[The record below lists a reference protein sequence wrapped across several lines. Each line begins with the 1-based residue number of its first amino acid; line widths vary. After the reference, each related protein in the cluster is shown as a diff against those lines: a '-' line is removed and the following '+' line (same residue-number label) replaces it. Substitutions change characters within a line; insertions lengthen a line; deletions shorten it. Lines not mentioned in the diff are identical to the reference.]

1 MYRATRGFF
10 TARSMSFTP
19 ALALLLGTAVVLAG
33 ARADAQCTTQASGSI
48 ILSPN
53 HGQNCVPGGPPPG
66 PDALVANEAV
76 TSTVSI
82 VNTSTRSTNVF
93 PNCGTAA
100 TLTGFTHVDLSCTTA
115 DCTSQLKAL
124 TFVSCTPVS
133 GVTCVWCGTM
143 PTPANCNAANS
154 CGTGVCGADPNIVLF
169 SYGGGKLLTAAST
182 TQLAT
187 IQTIAAPGQQILN
200 LFDNQGNYTCG
211 QLATRGETRS
221 NDLLISGASGGA
233 SGSAPLFYPGFC
245 GDGAVQPELGET
257 CDPPGQN
264 GCRADCTSC
273 GDGIIENGGICT
285 TLNTTFQDSCTV
297 NSNCNDK
304 FCSDGSLSLVGQ
316 KCQANGDCDSGTCSG
331 GILDAQLCDVRNGN
345 ADCRFCTAGTVGAAC
360 AVNTDCDTTP
370 GAGDG
375 VCEGSCVHQGDGVC
389 TTSNGT

>member
-66 PDALVANEAV
+66 PDALVANVMV

-82 VNTSTRSTNVF
+82 VNTSTRSTNSF
-93 PNCGTAA
+93 PNCCSAA
-100 TLTGFTHVDLSCTTA
+100 T
-115 DCTSQLKAL
+115 
-124 TFVSCTPVS
+124 
-133 GVTCVWCGTM
+133 
-143 PTPANCNAANS
+143 S
-154 CGTGVCGADPNIVLF
+154 CGGSACGADPNIVLF
-169 SYGGGKLLTAAST
+169 SYGGGKLLTASST

-187 IQTIAAPGQQILN
+187 LVTTAAPGQQILN